1 MHRFVPH
8 TGEVEV
14 EIEAGSPAGV
24 FAEAVLALAELIGD
38 EEGEPGMRRIA
49 ADAADRATLLAA
61 WLEELVFLAETEG
74 FVAQDVV
81 ELDVRERSLRGA
93 VAGRSSTPR
102 QLVKAVTYHDLAF
115 EEREG
120 SWFARLV
127 LDV

>member
-74 FVAQDVV
+74 FVAQDV
-81 ELDVRERSLRGA
+81 EI
-93 VAGRSSTPR
+93 GRAH
-102 QLVKAVTYHDLAF
+102 V
-115 EEREG
+115 
-120 SWFARLV
+120 
-127 LDV
+127 